1 MKQRVGTP
9 HAYIGES
16 MGASTT
22 TGYKK
27 LINGNGAHPKQLVHA
42 RLMAVRAQMPMHVPR
57 SGSCSSCTDRKEANH
72 GPPTFGQCWE
82 LFFMHL

>member
-9 HAYIGES
+9 HAYIGET

-22 TGYKK
+22 TGCKK

-42 RLMAVRAQMPMHVPR
+42 RLMAVRAQMPKRVPR
-57 SGSCSSCTDRKEANH
+57 SGSCSSCNDSKEANH
-72 GPPTFGQCWE
+72 GPPTFGQC
-82 LFFMHL
+82 